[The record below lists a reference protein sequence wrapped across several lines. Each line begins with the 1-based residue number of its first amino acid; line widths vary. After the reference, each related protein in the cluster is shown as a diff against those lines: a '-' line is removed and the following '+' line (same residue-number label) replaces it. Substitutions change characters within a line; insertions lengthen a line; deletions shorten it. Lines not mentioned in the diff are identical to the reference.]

1 MTLKTLLQE
10 YEKMIDARKKILAE
24 KRVLDTHIQNIKSE
38 IMGNM
43 KRKGLKNVVY
53 NDMIIS
59 TDIMVKKGNRT
70 KKEYEKQLQK
80 YLENDLNLSDATR
93 IIKNINNM
101 RKTDEEKEIES
112 LKLVK
117 MKKKNKRPKY

>member
-10 YEKMIDARKKILAE
+10 YEKMIDARKKILSE
-24 KRVLDTHIQNIKSE
+24 KRVLDTHIQNIKGE
-38 IMGNM
+38 IMSTM

-59 TDIMVKKGNRT
+59 TDVMKKKGNRT

-80 YLENDLNLSDATR
+80 YLEHDLNLSDATR
-93 IIKNINNM
+93 IITNINNM

-117 MKKKNKRPKY
+117 MKKKKRPKY